1 MWCASTLTH
10 YCRQRSDASPDTPTT
25 IMERPARPQP
35 TTPHVSPSAA
45 RWQGLFFFLKPPR
58 RTENDAAA
66 RRNGAKIGADNTDP
80 IPPLSAR
87 SFPRLARTQKPRFFV
102 QMCRPPEGPP
112 GLALFK
118 KMTIEKIVHSH
129 ASLCA
134 ILAGKKNPA
143 EAGLIG
149 SRIMQ
154 FSFDKQIKK
163 QRFR

>member
-10 YCRQRSDASPDTPTT
+10 YCRQQSDASPDTLTT
-25 IMERPARPQP
+25 TVERPARPQL
-35 TTPHVSPSAA
+35 TTPHISPSAA
-45 RWQGLFFFLKPPR
+45 RWQGLFFCLKPPR

-112 GLALFK
+112 RLVLHGTTLLK
-118 KMTIEKIVHSH
+118 KIVHH
-129 ASLCA
+129 CA
-134 ILAGKKNPA
+134 LLLNDSDPIYLTTDY
-143 EAGLIG
+143 L
-149 SRIMQ
+149 
-154 FSFDKQIKK
+154 
-163 QRFR
+163 

>member
-10 YCRQRSDASPDTPTT
+10 YCRQQSDASPDTLTT
-25 IMERPARPQP
+25 TVERPARPQL

-45 RWQGLFFFLKPPR
+45 RWQGLFFCLKPPR

-66 RRNGAKIGADNTDP
+66 RRSGAKIGADNTDP

-112 GLALFK
+112 RLVCTDNTNAEIFVHLRAIFC
-118 KMTIEKIVHSH
+118 IVFY
-129 ASLCA
+129 A
-134 ILAGKKNPA
+134 
-143 EAGLIG
+143 
-149 SRIMQ
+149 
-154 FSFDKQIKK
+154 IKK
-163 QRFR
+163 GFVSP